1 MFDFKRRGRLCR
13 ALRLRN
19 TTRRLRTAAWLA
31 VCAGALAG
39 VGSGCTALDTA
50 QLVAPEVINGSHGG
64 KSYRLY
70 VPSGYRS
77 GTPIPIVLMLHGC
90 LQGAAQFA
98 QTSRMDALAEAETFL
113 ALYPEQSTSANP
125 VQCWLWYDPGH
136 QERGRGE
143 PAFFVSLIDKVRS
156 SYSVDAQRIYMAG
169 FSAGGAMGPVLAAAY
184 SDVFAAV
191 AVGSGMEYKAATSA
205 TAAFPAMS
213 SGGPD
218 PVPLGRLAYR
228 AMGTRARVVPTLV
241 FHGGADRTVATK
253 NGDLVLSQMATTND
267 LADNAVEDRSIS
279 DTPSDTQSGSV
290 PGGRSYKRTIYKDRS
305 GQIVM
310 EKYIVD
316 GMVHAWS
323 GGNSG
328 SYGDPGGPDASKL
341 AWEFFKAHPMG
352 SPPPPRDGGT
362 DGGPAD
368 AGADLPPPA
377 DMRPDAATDAGTD
390 AGTDMGPKD
399 GGSGSSQTFTSIGA
413 EDGYAG
419 MLFIDGASNS
429 VHKVGDKGLFNSDS
443 YRLILSF
450 DTSTLPATA
459 TVRGA
464 RVRIVRRAQTGTVKM
479 LLLSVKSG
487 AFGSAA
493 TLAQEDHAAAASQ
506 LAIDAR
512 VPPAADGQAVEFT
525 IPASA
530 LVHINKSG
538 RTQFRIAAS
547 TAGSLAANQL
557 SIYGGE
563 DGANAPTLTIDY

>member
-1 MFDFKRRGRLCR
+1 
-13 ALRLRN
+13 
-19 TTRRLRTAAWLA
+19 
-31 VCAGALAG
+31 
-39 VGSGCTALDTA
+39 
-50 QLVAPEVINGSHGG
+50 
-64 KSYRLY
+64 
-70 VPSGYRS
+70 
-77 GTPIPIVLMLHGC
+77 
-90 LQGAAQFA
+90 
-98 QTSRMDALAEAETFL
+98 
-113 ALYPEQSTSANP
+113 
-125 VQCWLWYDPGH
+125 
-136 QERGRGE
+136 
-143 PAFFVSLIDKVRS
+143 
-156 SYSVDAQRIYMAG
+156 
-169 FSAGGAMGPVLAAAY
+169 
-184 SDVFAAV
+184 
-191 AVGSGMEYKAATSA
+191 
-205 TAAFPAMS
+205 MS

-228 AMGTRARVVPTLV
+228 AMGTRARVVPTIV
-241 FHGGADRTVATK
+241 FHGGADRTVTTK

-267 LADNAVEDRSIS
+267 LADNAAEDRSIS

-290 PGGRSYKRTIYKDRS
+290 PGGRTYKRTIYKDRS
-305 GQIVM
+305 GQVVM

-341 AWEFFKAHPMG
+341 SWEFFKAHPMG

-368 AGADLPPPA
+368 GSVDLPPPA
-377 DMRPDAATDAGTD
+377 DMRPDAAADAGTD
-390 AGTDMGPKD
+390 LGPID
-399 GGSGSSQTFTSIGA
+399 AGSGSTQTLPSIGA
-413 EDGYAG
+413 EDGFAG
-419 MLFIDGASNS
+419 MLFIDGASAS

-459 TVRGA
+459 TLRGA
-464 RVRIVRRAQTGTVKM
+464 RVRIVRRTQTGTVKM

-493 TLAQEDHAAAASQ
+493 TLAQEDHSAAASQ

-547 TAGSLAANQL
+547 TGGSLTANQL
-557 SIYGGE
+557 TIYGGE
-563 DGANAPTLTIDY
+563 DGANAPTLIVNY